1 MDANR
6 PTGQARGEGN
16 RNADPTGSGCRL
28 FEIRVKGHL
37 DRQWSDWLGG
47 LEMRLLDNGETIL
60 SGTIVDQAALMGILN
75 NLNRLNL
82 TIVSVSQ
89 VNRKA

>member
-1 MDANR
+1 MNKNQAIG
-6 PTGQARGEGN
+6 PARGEEV
-16 RNADPTGSGCRL
+16 RNGEPSESGAGV
-28 FEIRVKGHL
+28 FEIRIKGHL
-37 DRQWSDWLGG
+37 NRQWSDWLGG
-47 LEMRLLDNGETIL
+47 LEMRLLDSGETIL

-82 TIVSVSQ
+82 TILSVSA